1 MSKPC
6 QGTAL
11 KPMTGAELAKQQPTE
26 SASRYMAPWMRKS
39 VPKEEKKSLTAEEI
53 ASTDM
58 FPTLKPM
65 SSATSNGAT
74 WSQISTRLAQP
85 ISMKA
90 AVEEAME
97 RERLAIEEGIRQ
109 EQETDPSKMTE
120 AQLDANGWVRLTI
133 PKTRQQWLARM
144 AAKEAPRQEPELS
157 EWGPSPFTEEAM
169 KNPDL
174 YVERFR
180 AMCSDGKPTRV
191 KSYFS

>member
-1 MSKPC
+1 
-6 QGTAL
+6 
-11 KPMTGAELAKQQPTE
+11 MTGAELAKQQPAE
-26 SASRYMAPWMRKS
+26 SASRYVAPWMRKS

-65 SSATSNGAT
+65 SPGTSTGAT

-85 ISMKA
+85 INMKA
-90 AVEEAME
+90 VVEEAIE

-109 EQETDPSKMTE
+109 EQETDPSKMSE

-133 PKTRQQWLARM
+133 PKTREQWLARM
-144 AAKEAPRQEPELS
+144 AAATREAPRQEPELS

-174 YVERFR
+174 YTERFR
-180 AMCSDGKPTRV
+180 AMCSDGKPTRT